1 MIPFRAQVKFFLDNP
16 DSVDMSE
23 FAGVFQKWIQ
33 RKSLNDGQLIDVA
46 DYSHVVEGPG
56 IILIGHE
63 SEYAIEN
70 RNGRLGLLYTRK
82 RQLEADLQSQLRTS
96 LRLALAACQLLEG
109 ERAFRPALKFQA
121 DEIEIRFA
129 DRLQLPNRP
138 ETFDLIKDDLRVVL
152 TGLYGTD
159 AVNFAPVEHDPRYLF
174 TVEGHSAGVTN
185 ISDLVQ
191 HLQASIEK

>member
-16 DSVDMSE
+16 DTIDVSE
-23 FAGVFQKWIQ
+23 FAGVFQRWIQ
-33 RKSLNDGQLIDVA
+33 RKALDDGQLIDVA
-46 DYSHVVEGPG
+46 DYRHVFEGPG

-82 RQLEADLQSQLRTS
+82 RQLEPDLQTQLRTS

-109 ERAFRPALKFQA
+109 EKAFRPALKFRA
-121 DEIEIRFA
+121 EEVEIRFA

-138 ETFDLIKDDLRVVL
+138 ETFDRIKDDVGTVL
-152 TGLYGTD
+152 NGLYRTD
-159 AVNFAPVEHDPRYLF
+159 AVNFAPVAHDPRYLF
-174 TVEGHSAGVTN
+174 TVEVHGTGVTSVSN
-185 ISDLVQ
+185 LVQ
-191 HLQASIEK
+191 NLQPGIEK